1 MGSAGRNRGLSMDL
15 CAHEIPRIGE
25 RRVASGSFDHSRV
38 AITDPLGAA
47 RSWNGGRLGV
57 LASHRSEVSCFTH
70 LRGGE
75 GPLILRSGGIAAKA
89 RSGAEQLGRQGIA
102 GLVSFGLATGLAPV
116 LRPGDLVL
124 AESVVLPSGQAIRT
138 DAAWRDA
145 LVRQLSGRE
154 LSVRVARLAGYDE
167 LLTSASAKRKAFQA
181 TFAAALDTDSHGVA
195 EAASR
200 LGLPFLVIRAVAEPA
215 EQNLPSPLRVHGG
228 EDDLLRGLGIAVR
241 LLCRPWEFPSA
252 WRFARNGR
260 LALTSLSQAAA
271 ALALCSPQTAAAA

>member
-1 MGSAGRNRGLSMDL
+1 MDL
-15 CAHEIPRIGE
+15 CAHRIPRIDE
-25 RRVASGSFDHSRV
+25 RSAPIDSFE
-38 AITDPLGAA
+38 LGRAAAADSSSAA
-47 RSWNGGRLGV
+47 RSWTGGRFGIV
-57 LASHRSEVSCFTH
+57 TSHKSEAYCFKD
-70 LRGGE
+70 LQSGE
-75 GPLILRSGGIAAKA
+75 APLVFRSGGSAAKA
-89 RSGAEQLGRQGIA
+89 RSGAEQLARQGVA

-124 AESVVLPSGQAIRT
+124 AESVVLPSGQALRT
-138 DAAWRDA
+138 DAAWRSGLA
-145 LVRQLSGRE
+145 RQLSGRD

-195 EAASR
+195 EAAAR
-200 LGLPFLVIRAVAEPA
+200 LCLPFIVIRAVAEPA

-260 LALTSLSQAAA
+260 LALATLSQAAA
-271 ALALCSPQTAAAA
+271 ALALCSPQTVAAA